1 MKWFGISGS
10 WRKTNQKIDDKV
22 RNVVRKIMLRGD
34 GIVSGGALG
43 VDSIALDEALK
54 IDPEAERI
62 KTFLPTTLEVYT
74 AHYRKH
80 VMLGTITDEQAEG
93 LIDQL
98 IGLKK
103 INPKALLE
111 NLDANFT
118 EETKKQMYYQRNTDI
133 VNSSDE
139 LVAFWVRLEQSEG
152 LGTADAVE
160 KAKAKGISVQLF
172 QYDLTEEVLK
182 S

>member
-1 MKWFGISGS
+1 MKWIGISGS
-10 WRKTNQKIDDKV
+10 WRKVDQKIDDKV
-22 RNVVRKIMLRGD
+22 RNVVREIMLRGD
-34 GIVSGGALG
+34 SVVSGGALG

-54 IDPEAERI
+54 DDPEAKRI
-62 KTFLPTTLEVYT
+62 KIFLPTTLEVYT

-80 VMLGTITDEQAEG
+80 ATLGTITNEQAEG

-118 EETKKQMYYQRNTDI
+118 EETKKQMYYQRNTDV
-133 VNSSDE
+133 VNASDE
-139 LVAFWVRLEQSEG
+139 LVAFQVRSEQSEG

-160 KAKAKGISVQLF
+160 KAKAKGIPVQLF
-172 QYDLTEEVLK
+172 QMENFAR
-182 S
+182 